1 MNWEAIG
8 AIGEVIGG
16 AAVVATLIYL
26 AIQLRQ
32 NTKGIRAQSYYN
44 VLMGKNALYREL
56 GSNKELCDILIGG
69 MTADPPLPTV
79 SDGVRAGVTL
89 YAFMNEFET
98 TYLLHKAGAV
108 EEEIWLR
115 DKTQMAGMIGFPGTS
130 NWWSLFQ
137 QYFHKDFVTEVE
149 ATDPIIP
156 IGYDPST
163 GKFVKVAPEDSK
175 WWTDAGRDAVVE

>member
-8 AIGEVIGG
+8 AIGELIGG

-44 VLMGKNALYREL
+44 VVSGKNALYREL
-56 GSNKELCDILIGG
+56 AADTELFNTFVQG
-69 MTADPPLPTV
+69 MVADPPLSSV
-79 SDGVRAGVTL
+79 IDGSRTHLIL

-98 TYLLHKAGAV
+98 TFLLYKADAV

-115 DKTQMAGMIGFPGTS
+115 DKAQMAGMIGFPGTR
-130 NWWSLFQ
+130 NWWDLAK
-137 QYFHKDFVTEVE
+137 QYFHEDFVAEVAATE
-149 ATDPIIP
+149 PIQP
-156 IGYDPST
+156 ITYDPAT
-163 GKFVKVAPEDSK
+163 GKFVKSAPENIAMD
-175 WWTDAGRDAVVE
+175 